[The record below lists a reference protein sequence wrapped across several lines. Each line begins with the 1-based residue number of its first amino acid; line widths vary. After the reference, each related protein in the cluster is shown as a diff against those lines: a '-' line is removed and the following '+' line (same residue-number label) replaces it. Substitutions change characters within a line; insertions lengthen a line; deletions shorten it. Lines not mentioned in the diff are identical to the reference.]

1 MKIEQLST
9 GLNDLAKKVHELNVA
24 KGFYDE
30 QPSKDRQIMLVVSE
44 LSEAYES
51 VRKGRKANKDFVDV
65 VTESNNYMMCI
76 KEDFELFVKDTE
88 EDEIADAV
96 IRLLDYCGNRGI
108 NLDAHINLKLAYNQL
123 RPYKH
128 GKQF

>member
-9 GLNDLAKKVHELNVA
+9 GLNDLAKKVHGLNVA

-51 VRKGRKANKDFVDV
+51 VRKGRKAHKDFVEV
-65 VTESNNYMMCI
+65 TTESSSCM

-128 GKQF
+128 GKNF

>member
-1 MKIEQLST
+1 MQVKQLST
-9 GLNDLAKKVHELNVA
+9 GLNDLAKKVHGLNVA

-30 QPSKDRQIMLVVSE
+30 QPTKDRQIMLVVGE
-44 LSEAYES
+44 LAEAHEAT
-51 VRKGRKANKDFVDV
+51 RKGKTAHKDFVSVATGSLEAD
-65 VTESNNYMMCI
+65 
-76 KEDFELFVKDTE
+76 KGDFELYVKDTE

-108 NLDAHINLKLAYNQL
+108 DLDAHINLKLAYNQS
-123 RPYKH
+123 RPYRH